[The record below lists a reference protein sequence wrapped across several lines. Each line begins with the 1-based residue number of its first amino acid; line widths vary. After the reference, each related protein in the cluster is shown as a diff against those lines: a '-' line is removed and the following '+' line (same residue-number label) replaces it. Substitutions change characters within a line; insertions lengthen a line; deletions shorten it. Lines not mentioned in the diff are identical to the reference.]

1 MTSLD
6 FNGQGQADALSDGD
20 QQLLGSC
27 IAKFGLP
34 LLLDDW
40 QDCLGVER
48 RPLAAELVVASCPNI
63 EALRLPMNPEW
74 LVSVLDSLPKDFC
87 LCEVE
92 EARCLA
98 LCLALLYQR

>member
-20 QQLLGSC
+20 QQLLGNC